1 MICKGFHT
9 ASNSVQNVHSSTIYV
24 LVSRYIVHLDIDIGL
39 IILIWNVMSRPLP
52 IIIICCKKKLFIHI
66 GLPTVFISPIYV
78 LADKKNNYL

>member
-9 ASNSVQNVHSSTIYV
+9 ASNSVQNIHSST
-24 LVSRYIVHLDIDIGL
+24 RYIVQLDIDIGW

>member
-9 ASNSVQNVHSSTIYV
+9 ASNSVQNGILLRTI
-24 LVSRYIVHLDIDIGL
+24 LVSRYIVHLDIDIGW